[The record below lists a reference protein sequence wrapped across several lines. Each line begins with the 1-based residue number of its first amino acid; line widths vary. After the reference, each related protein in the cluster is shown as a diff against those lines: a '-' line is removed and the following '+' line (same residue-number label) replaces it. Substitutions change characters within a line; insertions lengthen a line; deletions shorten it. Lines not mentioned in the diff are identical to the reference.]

1 MALEWALLSY
11 VVAAEAILLLV
22 VSMPGLGKIRKGII
36 TMAQSTLQPLLAV
49 IPFCLFLL
57 MDIYWKYGHNLQRCE
72 GPHCTLA
79 EQAKYA
85 KSVVKTE
92 RNAILVLAALVLYWL
107 LYNVTRMLVQL
118 EKLNQQ
124 VKYLKQR
131 SSSSD

>member
-11 VVAAEAILLLV
+11 VVAAEAVLLLV
-22 VSMPGLGKIRKGII
+22 VSMPGLASVRKGVI
-36 TMAQSTLQPLLAV
+36 TVAQSTLQPLLAV
-49 IPFCLFLL
+49 VPFCLFLL
-57 MDIYWKYGHNLQRCE
+57 MDIYWKWEHGMHKCE
-72 GPHCTLA
+72 GPSCTLA

-92 RNAILVLAALVLYWL
+92 RNAILVSCALVLYWL

-131 SSSSD
+131 SD